1 VFGALVSHESEAA
14 SRLNEEVGDV
24 LGGVT
29 FLIFG
34 AVLLGPAL
42 EHLSW
47 QLALYAVLS
56 LTLVRMLPVAISMV
70 GSGAKAWTIGFLG
83 WFGPRGLASI
93 VFAAIVV
100 EDAHLTGAETILR
113 ATYLTIGLSV
123 IAHGITAAPL
133 AERYAR
139 WYESRPDQRMQME
152 SLTAAEPR
160 VRGNR
165 PE

>member
-1 VFGALVSHESEAA
+1 MSHEAEEAA
-14 SRLNEEVGDV
+14 PERGSRTV

-34 AVLLGPAL
+34 AVLLGPSL

-56 LTLVRMLPVAISMV
+56 LTLVRMLPVAISLV
-70 GSGAKAWTIGFLG
+70 GSGARPPTIGFLG

-93 VFAAIVV
+93 VFAVIVI
-100 EDAHLTGAETILR
+100 EDAHLAGAQTILR

-123 IAHGITAAPL
+123 IAHGISAAPL
-133 AERYAR
+133 AKRYAR
-139 WYESRPDQRMQME
+139 WYESHPEERTQME
-152 SLTAAEPR
+152 GLPAAEHR